1 MYFEIINNYVQE
13 QICISFVRS
22 PLSISRVKN
31 KKNPDL
37 NFEQTKIN
45 NNNYHTKGL
54 SKRFL
59 LKGHTARFRSWTHIK
74 CAHHNSKIYEGDN
87 LILKSPP
94 ATCTAARV

>member
-1 MYFEIINNYVQE
+1 M
-13 QICISFVRS
+13 CISFVRS

-54 SKRFL
+54 SKKVSFERPHCKIPFMDSKVKMISDVHTIT
-59 LKGHTARFRSWTHIK
+59 LKFMKVIA
-74 CAHHNSKIYEGDN
+74 
-87 LILKSPP
+87 
-94 ATCTAARV
+94 